1 MVLTL
6 TTALLYPI
14 AIQFKRG
21 GLWNCVLPVTAITA
35 ALDVAANY
43 TEVAFV
49 FGFPEK
55 GDYTITRRFR
65 RMEESDPLPA
75 RRDFAKM
82 VNTFLHACEP
92 DGEH

>member
-1 MVLTL
+1 MIVTA
-6 TTALLYPI
+6 TTALLFPFV
-14 AIQFKRG
+14 IQVKRG
-21 GLWNCVLPVTAITA
+21 GLYRLLAPLTLVTAV
-35 ALDVAANY
+35 LDVIANY

-49 FGFPEK
+49 FGMPEK

-65 RMEESDPLPA
+65 RMEESDPLQS